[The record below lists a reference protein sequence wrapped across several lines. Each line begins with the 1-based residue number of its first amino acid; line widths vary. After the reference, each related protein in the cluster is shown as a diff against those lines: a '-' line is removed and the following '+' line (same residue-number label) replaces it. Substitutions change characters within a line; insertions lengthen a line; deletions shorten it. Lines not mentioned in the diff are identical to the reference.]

1 MATVGK
7 TPQNSGSP
15 SGEQPLSKE
24 QLRKDRINLVLV
36 VVVFAVLI
44 GLMIWLASMGPSTG
58 SIRLHLP
65 DGAVEKALAQKGR
78 RRDAI
83 GVFRLTSVAG
93 AV

>member
-7 TPQNSGSP
+7 SPQNAGSP

-58 SIRLHLP
+58 NIDYTYP
-65 DGAVEKALAQKGR
+65 MVP
-78 RRDAI
+78 
-83 GVFRLTSVAG
+83 
-93 AV
+93 